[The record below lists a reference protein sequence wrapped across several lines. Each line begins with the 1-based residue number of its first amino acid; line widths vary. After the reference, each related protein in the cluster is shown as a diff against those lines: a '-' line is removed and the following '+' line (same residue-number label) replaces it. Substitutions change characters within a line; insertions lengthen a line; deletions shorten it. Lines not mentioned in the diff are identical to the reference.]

1 MPQQE
6 PSERAPRAPASV
18 RPYDLR
24 GRVFTALVLRPEG
37 AGADEAFY
45 AALDEQLAQ
54 TPQFFAEAPVILDM
68 EAVADMATLPTIV
81 AALKARKLNPFG
93 VQNAGPVQRKLAEA
107 AGLIPIVTGNE
118 APLRAQAPARQ
129 AAAPAPAPAP
139 APASKI
145 VTSPV
150 RSGQMVV
157 AEEGDLIVLGPVGSG
172 AELIAAGSIHVY
184 GPLRGRAMA
193 GAYGNEAARIFCR
206 SLNAEL
212 LAIGGFYRTNETL
225 EPELRGRAVQ
235 VFLDE
240 KRLRLEALA

>member
-6 PSERAPRAPASV
+6 PSERASRAPASV

-37 AGADEAFY
+37 AGADDAFY

-68 EAVADMATLPTIV
+68 EALADPAALPGIV
-81 AALKARKLNPFG
+81 AALKARRLNPFG
-93 VQNAGPVQRKLAEA
+93 VQNAGPAQKALAEA
-107 AGLIPIVTGNE
+107 AGLIPISTGNE
-118 APLRAQAPARQ
+118 MPLKAQARARPA
-129 AAAPAPAPAP
+129 APPPPAPAQ
-139 APASKI
+139 ASKI
-145 VTSPV
+145 ITMPV

-157 AEEGDLIVLGPVGSG
+157 AEDGDLIVLGPVGSG

-212 LAIGGFYRTNETL
+212 LAIGGFYRTNDTL